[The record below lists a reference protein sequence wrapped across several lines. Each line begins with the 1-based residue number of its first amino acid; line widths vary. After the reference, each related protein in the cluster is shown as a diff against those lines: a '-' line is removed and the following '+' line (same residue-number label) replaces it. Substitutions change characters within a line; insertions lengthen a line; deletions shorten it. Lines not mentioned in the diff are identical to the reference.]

1 MPTYDYVC
9 DHCGHAFELFQ
20 SMKESPIQECPHCH
34 VNGEVRRLIGTG
46 AGIIFKGTGFYETD
60 YKRKPAA
67 PSGEG
72 KTNGKTS
79 CADTGK
85 SHNESKTES
94 KSESK
99 KDSAP
104 VGTA

>member
-1 MPTYDYVC
+1 
-9 DHCGHAFELFQ
+9 
-20 SMKESPIQECPHCH
+20 MKESPIQECPHCH

-67 PSGEG
+67 SSGEG

-79 CADTGK
+79 CSCADTGK
-85 SHNESKTES
+85 SHIESKTES
-94 KSESK
+94 KSDST
-99 KDSAP
+99 KDPSP
-104 VGTA
+104 VKTA